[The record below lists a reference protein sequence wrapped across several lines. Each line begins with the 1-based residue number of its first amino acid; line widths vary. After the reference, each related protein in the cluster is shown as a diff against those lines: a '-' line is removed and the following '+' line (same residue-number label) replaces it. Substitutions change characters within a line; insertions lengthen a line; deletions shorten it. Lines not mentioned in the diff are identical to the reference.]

1 MLYTV
6 GNNKGNRL
14 ITIAFISFTEN
25 KLHTSNLTKWTLLF
39 GYKIVLNYNFISA
52 ISPLT
57 TSSPSVNLIISST
70 DTPGARSSK

>member
-1 MLYTV
+1 MLCTV
-6 GNNKGNRL
+6 GNEKGNRL
-14 ITIAFISFTEN
+14 ITIAFISLTEN
-25 KLHTSNLTKWTLLF
+25 QLHTSNRTKWTLLF

>member
-1 MLYTV
+1 MLCTV
-6 GNNKGNRL
+6 GNEKGNRL
-14 ITIAFISFTEN
+14 ITIAFMSLTEN
-25 KLHTSNLTKWTLLF
+25 SLRTYNRTKWTLFF